1 MSKIYP
7 PIYIAGPTASG
18 KSALAVKL
26 AEIFDSVIISADSM
40 QIYRTLDI
48 GTAKED
54 PSVRAR
60 IPHKL
65 IDVVNP
71 SDEFSVAE
79 FARMAKIEIEKA
91 QNEGKLPIVVGG
103 TGLYFEALLYPMSFS
118 HTNKNEELRA
128 NLQDELQRIGAHAMH
143 EKLANLDPE
152 TANRLHENDTKRVIR
167 ALEIVLSTGKP
178 LSQTQDE
185 RETPDVIMVA
195 LNTDRQ
201 ALYER
206 INARVDKMFEQG
218 LVQEVLSVGDFSY
231 QSMQAIG
238 YKEFADCKFT
248 IENGKFVVDQSELDQ
263 IKDKIKQHSRNY
275 AKRQLTWFRK
285 YDFVKWFDI
294 GDQDGAIGY
303 ISEKIRE
310 KYHSEFGLDG
320 VAVPVASSRI
330 ARDPD
335 VSSFLRGPFTYMGN
349 LESGRDEAL
358 YAFAQ
363 ALAKADKKEK
373 VLVYSKDYE
382 KAKKCLPSPNIEW
395 MAPLPYDQ
403 LPEIEAKAGALISCE
418 GFSQE
423 NIDKVR
429 YSLST
434 KVGDCLRSGKVL
446 LSLGPTGA
454 GSVDYL
460 KEKDAAL
467 FCTSLNAMDQFIED
481 MYTKTEEE
489 LLALVQRELQAG
501 MDFDLKTNAEKVRDY
516 LLGLVRKSGE

>member
-26 AEIFDSVIISADSM
+26 AEIYDSVIISADSM

-91 QNEGKLPIVVGG
+91 QNEGKLPIIVGG
-103 TGLYFEALLYPMSFS
+103 TGLYFEALLYPMSFAN
-118 HTNKNEELRA
+118 TDKNEELRTK
-128 NLQDELQRIGAHAMH
+128 LQDELQQIGAHAMH
-143 EKLANLDPE
+143 QKLANLDPE

-167 ALEIVLSTGKP
+167 ALEIVLCTGKP
-178 LSQTQDE
+178 LSQTQDD
-185 RETPDVIMVA
+185 REKPDVIMVV

-201 ALYER
+201 SLYER

-238 YKEFADCKFT
+238 YKEFANCEYVV
-248 IENGKFVVDQSELDQ
+248 ENGKFVVEQSQLDQ

-285 YDFVKWFDI
+285 YDFVKWFDV
-294 GDQDGAIGY
+294 DDTDNAIEY
-303 ISEKIRE
+303 ISKKINEKT
-310 KYHSEFGLDG
+310 
-320 VAVPVASSRI
+320 A
-330 ARDPD
+330 
-335 VSSFLRGPFTYMGN
+335 
-349 LESGRDEAL
+349 
-358 YAFAQ
+358 
-363 ALAKADKKEK
+363 
-373 VLVYSKDYE
+373 
-382 KAKKCLPSPNIEW
+382 
-395 MAPLPYDQ
+395 
-403 LPEIEAKAGALISCE
+403 
-418 GFSQE
+418 
-423 NIDKVR
+423 
-429 YSLST
+429 
-434 KVGDCLRSGKVL
+434 
-446 LSLGPTGA
+446 
-454 GSVDYL
+454 
-460 KEKDAAL
+460 
-467 FCTSLNAMDQFIED
+467 
-481 MYTKTEEE
+481 
-489 LLALVQRELQAG
+489 
-501 MDFDLKTNAEKVRDY
+501 
-516 LLGLVRKSGE
+516 

>member
-26 AEIFDSVIISADSM
+26 ADIYDSVIISADSM

-60 IPHKL
+60 IAHKL

-79 FARMAKIEIEKA
+79 FSRMAKIEIEKA

-103 TGLYFEALLYPMSFS
+103 TGLYFEALLYPMSFAN
-118 HTNKNEELRA
+118 TNKNEELRA
-128 NLQDELQRIGAHAMH
+128 KLQDELQQIGEHAMH
-143 EKLANLDPE
+143 QKLANLDPE

-167 ALEIVLSTGKP
+167 ALEIVLSTGKT

-185 RETPDVIMVA
+185 REKPDVIMVA

-238 YKEFADCKFT
+238 YKEFADCDYT
-248 IENGKFVVDQSELDQ
+248 VENGKFVINQSEIDR

-285 YDFVKWFDI
+285 YDFVKWFDVA
-294 GDQDGAIGY
+294 DTDSAIDY
-303 ISEKIRE
+303 LSEKIRE
-310 KYHSEFGLDG
+310 KI
-320 VAVPVASSRI
+320 V
-330 ARDPD
+330 
-335 VSSFLRGPFTYMGN
+335 
-349 LESGRDEAL
+349 ES
-358 YAFAQ
+358 Q
-363 ALAKADKKEK
+363 
-373 VLVYSKDYE
+373 
-382 KAKKCLPSPNIEW
+382 
-395 MAPLPYDQ
+395 
-403 LPEIEAKAGALISCE
+403 
-418 GFSQE
+418 
-423 NIDKVR
+423 
-429 YSLST
+429 
-434 KVGDCLRSGKVL
+434 
-446 LSLGPTGA
+446 
-454 GSVDYL
+454 
-460 KEKDAAL
+460 
-467 FCTSLNAMDQFIED
+467 
-481 MYTKTEEE
+481 
-489 LLALVQRELQAG
+489 
-501 MDFDLKTNAEKVRDY
+501 
-516 LLGLVRKSGE
+516 

>member
-18 KSALAVKL
+18 KSALAVRL
-26 AEIFDSVIISADSM
+26 AKIYDSVIISADSM

-54 PSVRAR
+54 PSVRAK
-60 IPHKL
+60 IAHKL

-91 QNEGKLPIVVGG
+91 QSEGKLPIVVGG
-103 TGLYFEALLYPMSFS
+103 TGLYFEALLYPMSFAN
-118 HTNKNEELRA
+118 TNKNEQLRA
-128 NLQDELQRIGAHAMH
+128 SLQVELQQIGAHAMH
-143 EKLANLDPE
+143 KKLANLDPE

-185 RETPDVIMVA
+185 REKPDAIMVA

-201 ALYER
+201 VLYDR

-238 YKEFADCKFT
+238 YKEFADCDYT
-248 IENGKFVVDQSELDQ
+248 VENCKFVVEQSELDR

-285 YDFVKWFDI
+285 YDFVKWFDVA
-294 GDQDGAIGY
+294 DTDAAIDY

-310 KYHSEFGLDG
+310 KT
-320 VAVPVASSRI
+320 V
-330 ARDPD
+330 
-335 VSSFLRGPFTYMGN
+335 
-349 LESGRDEAL
+349 ES
-358 YAFAQ
+358 Q
-363 ALAKADKKEK
+363 
-373 VLVYSKDYE
+373 
-382 KAKKCLPSPNIEW
+382 
-395 MAPLPYDQ
+395 
-403 LPEIEAKAGALISCE
+403 
-418 GFSQE
+418 
-423 NIDKVR
+423 
-429 YSLST
+429 
-434 KVGDCLRSGKVL
+434 
-446 LSLGPTGA
+446 
-454 GSVDYL
+454 
-460 KEKDAAL
+460 
-467 FCTSLNAMDQFIED
+467 
-481 MYTKTEEE
+481 
-489 LLALVQRELQAG
+489 
-501 MDFDLKTNAEKVRDY
+501 
-516 LLGLVRKSGE
+516 

>member
-26 AEIFDSVIISADSM
+26 ATIYDSVIISADSM

-54 PSVRAR
+54 PSVRAK

-65 IDVVNP
+65 IDVANP

-118 HTNKNEELRA
+118 NTNKNEELRA

-152 TANRLHENDTKRVIR
+152 TAKRLHENDTKRVIR
-167 ALEIVLSTGKP
+167 ALEIILSTGKT
-178 LSQTQDE
+178 LSETQDE
-185 RETPDVIMVA
+185 REKPDVIMVA

-238 YKEFADCKFT
+238 YKEFADCDFT
-248 IENGKFVVDQSELDQ
+248 VENGKFVVDQSALDQ

-285 YDFVKWFDI
+285 YDFVKWFDVN
-294 GDQDGAIGY
+294 DADDAIKY
-303 ISEKIRE
+303 ITEKINE
-310 KYHSEFGLDG
+310 KTS
-320 VAVPVASSRI
+320 
-330 ARDPD
+330 
-335 VSSFLRGPFTYMGN
+335 N
-349 LESGRDEAL
+349 L
-358 YAFAQ
+358 Q
-363 ALAKADKKEK
+363 
-373 VLVYSKDYE
+373 
-382 KAKKCLPSPNIEW
+382 
-395 MAPLPYDQ
+395 
-403 LPEIEAKAGALISCE
+403 
-418 GFSQE
+418 
-423 NIDKVR
+423 
-429 YSLST
+429 
-434 KVGDCLRSGKVL
+434 
-446 LSLGPTGA
+446 
-454 GSVDYL
+454 
-460 KEKDAAL
+460 
-467 FCTSLNAMDQFIED
+467 
-481 MYTKTEEE
+481 
-489 LLALVQRELQAG
+489 
-501 MDFDLKTNAEKVRDY
+501 
-516 LLGLVRKSGE
+516 

>member
-26 AEIFDSVIISADSM
+26 AKIFDSVIISADSM

-54 PSVRAR
+54 PVVRAR

-79 FARMAKIEIEKA
+79 FARMAKIEIDKA

-118 HTNKNEELRA
+118 NTNKNEELRT

-167 ALEIVLSTGKP
+167 ALEIVLSTGKT

-185 RETPDVIMVA
+185 REKPDVIMVA

-248 IENGKFVVDQSELDQ
+248 VENGKFVIEQSELDQ

-285 YDFVKWFDI
+285 YDFVKWFDVA
-294 GDQDGAIGY
+294 DADGAIEY
-303 ISEKIRE
+303 MTEKIRE
-310 KYHSEFGLDG
+310 KTVE
-320 VAVPVASSRI
+320 
-330 ARDPD
+330 
-335 VSSFLRGPFTYMGN
+335 T
-349 LESGRDEAL
+349 
-358 YAFAQ
+358 
-363 ALAKADKKEK
+363 
-373 VLVYSKDYE
+373 
-382 KAKKCLPSPNIEW
+382 
-395 MAPLPYDQ
+395 
-403 LPEIEAKAGALISCE
+403 
-418 GFSQE
+418 
-423 NIDKVR
+423 
-429 YSLST
+429 
-434 KVGDCLRSGKVL
+434 
-446 LSLGPTGA
+446 
-454 GSVDYL
+454 
-460 KEKDAAL
+460 
-467 FCTSLNAMDQFIED
+467 
-481 MYTKTEEE
+481 
-489 LLALVQRELQAG
+489 
-501 MDFDLKTNAEKVRDY
+501 
-516 LLGLVRKSGE
+516 